1 MFIYLLLKKR
11 QLFVLKKVLCTFIGE
26 TISELP
32 VGAADA
38 GGIYLPVDSGS
49 LAGCNISV
57 SGGDGKSNP
66 GSNTQPQAMKHNLDN
81 KAAAAAAERE
91 TNTDPSEVC
100 MNGRSSNEVLAE
112 EENSW
117 AVGQGTGLNR
127 EKKGL
132 LLSKR

>member
-1 MFIYLLLKKR
+1 M
-11 QLFVLKKVLCTFIGE
+11 
-26 TISELP
+26 P

-38 GGIYLPVDSGS
+38 GGIYLQVDTDS

-66 GSNTQPQAMKHNLDN
+66 GGNTQPGAIKYTLDN
-81 KAAAAAAERE
+81 KAAAAAERE
-91 TNTDPSEVC
+91 TDTDPSEVC
-100 MNGRSSNEVLAE
+100 MNGRSSNEDLAE

-117 AVGQGTGLNR
+117 AVEQGTGLNR